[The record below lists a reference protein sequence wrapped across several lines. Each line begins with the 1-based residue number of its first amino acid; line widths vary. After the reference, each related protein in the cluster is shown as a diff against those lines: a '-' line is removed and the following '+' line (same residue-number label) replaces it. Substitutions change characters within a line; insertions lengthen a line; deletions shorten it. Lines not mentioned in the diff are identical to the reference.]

1 MDVEVAG
8 LDWEGR
14 RSDSASSSLIE
25 WFRSSTVA
33 RAIRALN
40 DWERRGLLLGDQS
53 LMGIL
58 GRVSST
64 EAREGVVGAVAERQA
79 RGRRSRDDRALRRG
93 ENLGGDLGIALASG
107 GGKVSRRES
116 SARLG
121 NSSVKK
127 AVPALSAGLARE
139 ANGDAD

>member
-8 LDWEGR
+8 LDWAGR

-40 DWERRGLLLGDQS
+40 DWERRSLLLGDQS
-53 LMGIL
+53 LMGML
-58 GRVSST
+58 GRVSS
-64 EAREGVVGAVAERQA
+64 EAREGVVGAVVERQA
-79 RGRRSRDDRALRRG
+79 RGRRSRDDRALRSG
-93 ENLGGDLGIALASG
+93 ENLRGDLEVALTSG

-121 NSSVKK
+121 NSSSEE
-127 AVPALSAGLARE
+127 AVPARSTGLARE
-139 ANGDAD
+139 ASGEAD